1 MYRLKLFFL
10 TFALITGMSSWIYS
24 IDWDDYLRQMA
35 LIQSSSDEQALEY
48 RLELLRYVD
57 DVYSNPDRYPDMNWS
72 QLNQNYPRLLNCLD
86 PPNLDGQEMTRVRNY
101 SQMIYGTLF
110 LGGYKFP
117 IRVSVFVPDFGW
129 STIVSALLSRL
140 VPALIAAIGLFLTI
154 WAIYLIYR
162 KFKRVGRA

>member
-48 RLELLRYVD
+48 RLEFLRYAD
-57 DVYSNPDRYPDMNWS
+57 EVYSNPDRYPDMNWS

-86 PPNLDGQEMTRVRNY
+86 PPNLDGQEMIRVRNY
-101 SQMIYGTLF
+101 SQMVYGTLY
-110 LGGYKFP
+110 LGGFKFP
-117 IRVSVFVPDFGW
+117 ILIPVNVPDFGW
-129 STIVSALLSRL
+129 FAMVWNFMSTLIPWLAL
-140 VPALIAAIGLFLTI
+140 AIGLGLSLLIVRT
-154 WAIYLIYR
+154 IYR
-162 KFKRVGRA
+162 KIRLFARA